1 MNILSRKNNM
11 NKYNDLEMSILS
23 CLLLE
28 PKLMDELIIGE
39 KYFVKHY
46 KLFIFMKEFYKRFGN
61 FDITLMCSIN
71 KNRYEMMEY
80 IIMLIDIEVTTKN
93 FKLYQ
98 EQLIALYNEKKKE
111 QWKIEQI
118 YSLANSLLVRNI
130 NTNEFRSKVTEVYNN
145 ADEIFKES
153 D

>member
-23 CLLLE
+23 CILLE
-28 PKLMDELIIGE
+28 PKLMDELIIDE
-39 KYFVKHY
+39 KYFIKHY

-145 ADEIFKES
+145 AEEIFKES

>member
-1 MNILSRKNNM
+1 MD
-11 NKYNDLEMSILS
+11 KYNDLEMSILS

-28 PKLMDELIIGE
+28 PKLMNELIIDE
-39 KYFVKHY
+39 KYFIKHY

-93 FKLYQ
+93 FKQYQ

>member
-1 MNILSRKNNM
+1 M

-28 PKLMDELIIGE
+28 PKLMNELIIDE
-39 KYFVKHY
+39 KYFIKHY

-93 FKLYQ
+93 FKQYQ

>member
-1 MNILSRKNNM
+1 M

-23 CLLLE
+23 CLLLK
-28 PKLMDELIIGE
+28 PKLMDELIIDE

-111 QWKIEQI
+111 QWKIEKI
-118 YSLANSLLVRNI
+118 YELANALLVRNI
-130 NTNEFRSKVTEVYNN
+130 DTKEFAIKANDIYKN
-145 ADEIFKES
+145 ANEIFKEEQ
-153 D
+153 

>member
-23 CLLLE
+23 CILLE
-28 PKLMDELIIGE
+28 PKLMDELIIDE
-39 KYFVKHY
+39 KHFVKHY

-145 ADEIFKES
+145 AEEIFKES